1 MMLGE
6 FLTRLQEPAA
16 MRLFRRLPP
25 TSRWPLETIYGS
37 VMVAVMA
44 LGAAIAVA
52 VILGWRP

>member
-1 MMLGE
+1 M
-6 FLTRLQEPAA
+6 QEPAA

-25 TSRWPLETIYGS
+25 TSRWPLEVVCGS
-37 VMVAVMA
+37 VIVAVFV